1 MKSTVT
7 LFILLVVN
15 ILSPLA
21 TLMIDY
27 KTTDEPVSTW
37 LCFALLGI
45 VISVINNKLR
55 PKWLNRIFPCLFFLL
70 VCITVHLVGAKI
82 ESDPGDMRLEKMGA
96 NYSPGQGF
104 PALTLFVAIPSVFLS
119 ATTYLVTQRLITA
132 VFLSQNE

>member
-7 LFILLVVN
+7 LFVLLVVN

-55 PKWLNRIFPCLFFLL
+55 PKWLNRIFPFLFFLL
-70 VCITVHLVGAKI
+70 VCITVHLVDAKI
-82 ESDPGDMRLEKMGA
+82 ESDLGGYATGENGRELLPGPRI
-96 NYSPGQGF
+96 SS
-104 PALTLFVAIPSVFLS
+104 TH
-119 ATTYLVTQRLITA
+119 A
-132 VFLSQNE
+132 VCCYP